1 MEEALR
7 EAYTLILQRA
17 QDSVFHYAGAGIHLQ
32 SEVALEVHYGRATT
46 AYCGRIRH

>member
-7 EAYTLILQRA
+7 ETYALILQRA

-32 SEVALEVHYGRATT
+32 SEIALEVHHGRATT
-46 AYCGRIRH
+46 TYGGRIRH